1 MKNLYF
7 LLFTTFLLSSCK
19 VYNDEKKKILKTNIH
34 TNTEL
39 VNIVNAIKEDASKHL
54 NIEEKLTD
62 DEILS
67 IEKKIGKSLPE
78 SYKHFLKTIGAGAE
92 LIYYQPI
99 DDIRRYNYL
108 NSFRK
113 LSQEIELVNEKNVPV
128 NSLLCLMSEDSNGG
142 AWVWLTSEKKEN
154 NEWSL
159 AYYSIQDQ
167 RLHFKVANF
176 TEWLKV
182 LYRSKG
188 EVIRELDKD
197 YILGMG

>member
-7 LLFTTFLLSSCK
+7 LLFTTILLSSCK
-19 VYNDEKKKILKTNIH
+19 VYNDGKKKTLKTNIH
-34 TNTEL
+34 TNKEL

-54 NIEEKLTD
+54 NVEEKLTD

-78 SYKHFLKTIGAGAE
+78 SYKYFLKTIGAGAE

-113 LSQEIELVNEKNVPV
+113 LSQEIELVNEKIF
-128 NSLLCLMSEDSNGG
+128 L
-142 AWVWLTSEKKEN
+142 
-154 NEWSL
+154 
-159 AYYSIQDQ
+159 
-167 RLHFKVANF
+167 
-176 TEWLKV
+176 
-182 LYRSKG
+182 
-188 EVIRELDKD
+188 
-197 YILGMG
+197 

>member
-7 LLFTTFLLSSCK
+7 LVFTTFLLSSCK
-19 VYNDEKKKILKTNIH
+19 VYNDEKKKTLKTNIH
-34 TNTEL
+34 TNKEL
-39 VNIVNAIKEDASKHL
+39 VNIVNAINEDTSKHL
-54 NIEEKLTD
+54 NVQEKLTD

-78 SYKHFLKTIGAGAE
+78 SYKYFLKNIGAGAE

-113 LSQEIELVNEKNVPV
+113 LSQEIELVNEKNVPL
-128 NSLLCLMSEDSNGG
+128 NSLLCLMSGDSNGG
-142 AWVWLTSEKKEN
+142 AWVWLTSEKKED

-167 RLHFKVANF
+167 RLYFKVANF
-176 TEWLKV
+176 TEWLKL

-197 YILGMG
+197 YILGLG